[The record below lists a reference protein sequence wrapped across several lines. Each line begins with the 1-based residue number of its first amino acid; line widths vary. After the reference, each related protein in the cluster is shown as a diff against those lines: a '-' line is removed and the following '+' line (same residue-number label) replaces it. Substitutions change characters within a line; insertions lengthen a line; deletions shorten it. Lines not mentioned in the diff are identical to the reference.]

1 MNYLAHSFLSFSE
14 EQLVGNMIADFI
26 KNSERENYPLEIQ
39 KGIRIHREI
48 DTFTDGNPIIHQAK
62 KVFSPLVRLYAGAFV
77 DVSFDYFL
85 ANDLSINSIEN
96 WKKHSQKVY
105 QTLWKHEEYLPDKFK
120 LTLRRMEKDD
130 WLYNYRNEWGIQFSF
145 QNVLNKSK
153 YLEDSLPVFPLFQQ
167 NKTTLQKSYI
177 EFFPI
182 LQRHIMDLEISLR

>member
-14 EQLVGNMIADFI
+14 GQLVGNMIADFI
-26 KNSERENYPLEIQ
+26 KNRERENYPLEIQ

-85 ANDLSINSIEN
+85 ANDLSINSVEN
-96 WKKHSQKVY
+96 WKNHSQKVY
-105 QTLWKHEEYLPDKFK
+105 QTLWKHEEYLPERFK
-120 LTLRRMEKDD
+120 IILQRMEKDD
-130 WLYNYRNEWGIQFSF
+130 WLFNYRNEWGIQFSF

-153 YLEDSLPVFPLFQQ
+153 YLEDNLPVFPLFQQ
-167 NKTTLQKSYI
+167 NKTILQKSYQD
-177 EFFPI
+177 FFPK
-182 LQRHIMDLEISLR
+182 LQQHIKDLEISLR